1 MSHVAWL
8 SELCISEVNLVN
20 RYNAAKTEYPMK
32 NAGRRHHGF
41 LYTLEGTEVY
51 HFHDQIVYAVP
62 GSVTYIPKG
71 EKYTIDLIG
80 ERSIVTA
87 FDFEGIEATPSR
99 PFCIKAEND
108 AALREHFISAERK
121 WYSKKTESVAECK
134 ASFYKMIAGLIKNET
149 HYSNNKHRE
158 RLAPAI
164 SYLHSHFL
172 ESDFKISQLSEIA
185 EISPR
190 YFEQLFFNEFKTT
203 PKEYVISLKLELA
216 KELLLSEKSS
226 VSSVAEQLGYSDLYH
241 FSKLFKKKTG
251 YAPGQYKRM
260 NSP

>member
-1 MSHVAWL
+1 M
-8 SELCISEVNLVN
+8 
-20 RYNAAKTEYPMK
+20 
-32 NAGRRHHGF
+32 
-41 LYTLEGTEVY
+41 
-51 HFHDQIVYAVP
+51 
-62 GSVTYIPKG
+62 
-71 EKYTIDLIG
+71 
-80 ERSIVTA
+80 TA
-87 FDFEGIEATPSR
+87 FDFEVIRATPIR

-108 AALREHFISAERK
+108 AALREYFISAERK

-158 RLAPAI
+158 RLAPVMA
-164 SYLHSHFL
+164 YLHSHFL
-172 ESDFKISQLSEIA
+172 QSDFKISHLSEIA

-190 YFEQLFFNEFKTT
+190 YLEQLFFNDFKTT

-226 VSSVAEQLGYSDLYH
+226 VSSVAEQLVYSDFYH

-251 YAPGQYKRM
+251 YTPGQYKQM
-260 NSP
+260 NCP